1 MMGEM
6 LAMTLMKHCRWVGF
20 FSLSQLISFLHN
32 SNCFLKKKKSMRQMI
47 PWNFFFE
54 RLQSVM
60 LLVISAN
67 SSGMREKSKL
77 V

>member
-1 MMGEM
+1 
-6 LAMTLMKHCRWVGF
+6 
-20 FSLSQLISFLHN
+20 LHN

>member
-1 MMGEM
+1 
-6 LAMTLMKHCRWVGF
+6 
-20 FSLSQLISFLHN
+20 LHN
-32 SNCFLKKKKSMRQMI
+32 RNCFFEEEAIYETDDSME
-47 PWNFFFE
+47 FFFE